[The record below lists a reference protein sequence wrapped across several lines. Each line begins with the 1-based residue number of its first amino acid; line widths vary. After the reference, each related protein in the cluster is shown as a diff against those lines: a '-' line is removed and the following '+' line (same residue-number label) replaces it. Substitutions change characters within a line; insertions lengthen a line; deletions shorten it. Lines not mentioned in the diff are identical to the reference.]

1 MLTIVLLML
10 AASPEPTGAPGLTG
24 AGRRGNVVLLTLDGV
39 RWQDFFRRG
48 DDAAFP
54 SFWAKYAAEATIFGD
69 PQTGERFEVTTPALL
84 SLPAYQEMMTG
95 HQVPCGSTQ
104 CGRVGDETLI
114 DELVREGLGGQ
125 VAVVASWGSIAW
137 ATSSKEY
144 AFVDAGFREGDAR
157 PPWGFA
163 RFDRSTWARALEA
176 LSARPRFLWISL
188 NDADEWAHRGSQDSY
203 LRTLH
208 RYDRWFDE
216 LVTRIRSLDD
226 YGENTTL
233 IVTTDHGRGAGG
245 DWTSHGAGYPM
256 AKQAFAFALGP
267 GTGRARAQC
276 DAGHRAL
283 RPTIEALLGLREA
296 APLPGVLPKDP
307 EPTAASR

>member
-1 MLTIVLLML
+1 MLTIVMLML
-10 AASPEPTGAPGLTG
+10 AASPDPAEAKSLTR
-24 AGRRGNVVLLTLDGV
+24 AERRGNVVLLTLDGV
-39 RWQDFFRRG
+39 RWQDFFRQG
-48 DDAAFP
+48 ADAAFP
-54 SFWAKYAAEATIFGD
+54 VFWAKYAPEATIFGD

-95 HQVPCGSTQ
+95 HQVSCGSNL

-114 DELVREGLGGQ
+114 DELVRAGLGGQ
-125 VAVVASWGSIAW
+125 VAVVASWGNIAY
-137 ATSSKEY
+137 ATSAKAY
-144 AFVDAGFREGDAR
+144 DFVDAGFREGDSR

-163 RFDRSTWARALEA
+163 RFDTSTWGRALEA

-188 NDADEWAHRGSQDSY
+188 NDADEWAHRGSLDSY
-203 LRTLH
+203 QRTLK
-208 RYDRWFDE
+208 RYDRYFDE
-216 LVTRIRSLDD
+216 LVTRIRALDD
-226 YGENTTL
+226 SGENTTIL
-233 IVTTDHGRGAGG
+233 VTTDHGRGAGG

-267 GTGRARAQC
+267 GTGRARARC

-296 APLPGVLPKDP
+296 SPLPGVLPNDP
-307 EPTAASR
+307 EATAARR